1 MLIFKFQARF
11 KRTRKNS
18 SKHEGGSVL
27 RKREYLRFVCRHFF
41 SISLKLKLQNSIAK
55 CLTKT
60 AKIVITLTFHCK
72 RFSLKK
78 IEDPIKKLIK
88 IFEFNVWLLKRWLME
103 REMDFSPVLPARK
116 KKKKSKKDRRKR
128 NKSIISIVSSPDE
141 EKKVQRCVLRGEN

>member
-1 MLIFKFQARF
+1 MAQFCENVSTYDLCVVIFNLK
-11 KRTRKNS
+11 TLNDI
-18 SKHEGGSVL
+18 HI
-27 RKREYLRFVCRHFF
+27 F

-55 CLTKT
+55 CLTET
-60 AKIVITLTFHCK
+60 AKIVITLTFLCK

-88 IFEFNVWLLKRWLME
+88 GFEFNVWLLKRWLME

-141 EKKVQRCVLRGEN
+141 EKKVQRCVIRGEN